1 MVPVKVDLD
10 KEVLAKEWDLVDKAV
25 KVVLAKVWVLADKA
39 VKVDLVKEWVLVDKV
54 VPAWEALAEGAY
66 LPKAH

>member
-1 MVPVKVDLD
+1 MDLVKVW
-10 KEVLAKEWDLVDKAV
+10 VLVDKAV
-25 KVVLAKVWVLADKA
+25 KGVLAKVWVLVDKA
-39 VKVDLVKEWVLVDKV
+39 VKVDLVKVWVPVDKA